1 MEAQTNFILTTHK
14 ELEQLLYEVVE
25 RVVSNHLL
33 VKNKDDPGIP
43 LPEIMGTEQA
53 AKFLGISESTLY
65 RFSSKRLIP
74 FQKRYQKL
82 YFKKNDLEQWV
93 EEGNKK
99 TVTQLVSN
107 NLQKKREK
115 NDKSI

>member
-1 MEAQTNFILTTHK
+1 MQNQFILTTPQN
-14 ELEQLLYEVVE
+14 LEQLLYEVVE

-53 AKFLGISESTLY
+53 AAFLGISDSTLY
-65 RFSSKRLIP
+65 RYTSNRLIP

-82 YFKKNDLEQWV
+82 YFKKSDLEQWV
-93 EEGNKK
+93 AEGNKK

-107 NLQKKREK
+107 NLQKKK
-115 NDKSI
+115 AIK